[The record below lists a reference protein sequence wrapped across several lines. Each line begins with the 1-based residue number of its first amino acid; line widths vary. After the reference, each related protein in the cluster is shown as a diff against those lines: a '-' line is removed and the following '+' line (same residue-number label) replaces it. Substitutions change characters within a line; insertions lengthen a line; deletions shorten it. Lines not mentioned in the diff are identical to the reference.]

1 MFESMCIRDLRVYAE
16 ATGGKVY
23 HYRDKNGLECDAVIV
38 LRDGRWSANCSH
50 WMFKE
55 LGDTSTNLMDGSY
68 NSFKIFSRYLMC
80 ALLYSTIVGYNNL

>member
-16 ATGGKVY
+16 AMGGKVY

-38 LRDGRWSANCSH
+38 LRDGRWSADCSH

-55 LGDTSTNLMDGSY
+55 LISGTASTKVSQGQIGSKGLKM
-68 NSFKIFSRYLMC
+68 SP
-80 ALLYSTIVGYNNL
+80 